1 MTQFSSWLEATCAC
15 TCGSALKFHSKASK
29 QVTFA
34 LRSYLFALPYA
45 YWATSLYGS
54 AIIFTIWLT
63 VALRSFTQV
72 GAAAIWQVR
81 CMGGCE
87 LPAPLHTSAALQRDD
102 YKINETLSVLAQTV
116 QGSGGRAADRAADT
130 LCYRAL
136 QTEGPR

>member
-1 MTQFSSWLEATCAC
+1 VSQFSSWLATTCAC

-29 QVTFA
+29 QVICA
-34 LRSYLFALPYA
+34 LRSYFVLSLLPYCLLLL
-45 YWATSLYGS
+45 TTPHIDSRS
-54 AIIFTIWLT
+54 AFI
-63 VALRSFTQV
+63 RQV

-81 CMGGCE
+81 CAGGCD
-87 LPAPLHTSAALQRDD
+87 LPGPLHTSAALHLDD

-130 LCYRAL
+130 LCFRAL